1 MPVSPPKN
9 FTASEE
15 DRQKVILAT
24 SSYDHDIKLW
34 QAHTGLCE
42 RTLQHSE
49 SQVNA
54 LEITPDCQLLAA
66 AGHQHIRMYDLNS
79 STSDHIIN
87 YDGISKNVTAL
98 GFQENGKWMYTGGED
113 GTAKIWDLR
122 SKNLHISKIFKVDT
136 PVNCVCLHP
145 NQVDMFVGDQAGVIH
160 IWDVNSTNNEN
171 DPLVP
176 DVNASIQHLAV
187 DAKGMFLAAIT
198 NKGKVY
204 IWRLKGGT
212 EENPITLTP
221 IRSLAAHAKYGLKVK
236 FSPDSSLM
244 ATTSA
249 DTKCTIWRTKDFSKV
264 IDLTDQNQRWVWDVT
279 FSSDSKF
286 VVTGSSD
293 STARLWSISSGKV
306 VREYS
311 GHRKAISA
319 LAFRDTPL
327 Y

>member
-49 SQVNA
+49 SVSVIRVHNKS
-54 LEITPDCQLLAA
+54 PDCQLLAA

-98 GFQENGKWMYTGGED
+98 GFQENGKWMYTSGED
-113 GTAKIWDLR
+113 GTAKYGTLEIVLILSLTFR

-171 DPLVP
+171 DPL
-176 DVNASIQHLAV
+176 N
-187 DAKGMFLAAIT
+187 AKGMFLAAIT

-221 IRSLAAHAKYGLKVK
+221 IRSLAAHTKYGLKVK
-236 FSPDSSLM
+236 FSPE
-244 ATTSA
+244 
-249 DTKCTIWRTKDFSKV
+249 F
-264 IDLTDQNQRWVWDVT
+264 QRYRICWLRL
-279 FSSDSKF
+279 KRR
-286 VVTGSSD
+286 GSSD